1 MSDPILSGPQFLLM
15 YLNAVS
21 WCFGAIVLVWVL
33 IPRRA
38 ARNERG
44 L

>member
-1 MSDPILSGPQFLLM
+1 MSDVLLSGAQFLI
-15 YLNAVS
+15 NFFCVFS
-21 WCFGAIVLVWVL
+21 FCFGAIVLVWVL

-44 L
+44 S